1 MNARDLTSEIVGDLD
16 VQNIYALSLALVTL
30 QDYGIQY
37 ASSADEVAEAQDLLI
52 FRLFNLSKEAKK
64 RADELVKGAAI

>member
-37 ASSADEVAEAQDLLI
+37 AAAEEVAEAQDLLI
-52 FRLFNLSKEAKK
+52 FRLFNLSKEAKE
-64 RADELVKGAAI
+64 RADKLVRGVAQ

>member
-37 ASSADEVAEAQDLLI
+37 AAAEEVAEAQDLLI
-52 FRLFNLSKEAKK
+52 FRLFNLSKEAKE
-64 RADELVKGAAI
+64 RADKLVKGAAK